1 MACLLITLLL
11 NSFPFLKKMRISNIG
26 IILLTLLVVT
36 KFLITRNTL
45 SHEDGLLSEK
55 ISIDESIFINE
66 IQNSLHN
73 KNADHLVAHSSPKLR
88 NVETDEKQLKEKP
101 KKNYPVLNNQ
111 TFIYKPSSE
120 PSDDPAPV
128 EYASNTM
135 VVYNP
140 SMPAFTKIYTDPE
153 ESEPL
158 DQGNTLINEM
168 QMMMPRR

>member
-1 MACLLITLLL
+1 
-11 NSFPFLKKMRISNIG
+11 MRISNIG

-55 ISIDESIFINE
+55 ISFDESVFVNE

-73 KNADHLVAHSSPKLR
+73 SNADQLVSHSIVKLR
-88 NVETDEKQLKEKP
+88 NTEFAGKQLKEKP
-101 KKNYPVLNNQ
+101 QRNNSDVNYQEYIFNVTTDN
-111 TFIYKPSSE
+111 
-120 PSDDPAPV
+120 SDDPAPV

-158 DQGNTLINEM
+158 DQGNTVILEM

>member
-1 MACLLITLLL
+1 
-11 NSFPFLKKMRISNIG
+11 MRISNIG

-36 KFLITRNTL
+36 KYFVTRNTL

-55 ISIDESIFINE
+55 ISIDESVFFYE
-66 IQNSLHN
+66 IKNSIHN
-73 KNADHLVAHSSPKLR
+73 SNADHLVSNSSPKMRDL
-88 NVETDEKQLKEKP
+88 ETDAKQLKEKP
-101 KKNYPVLNNQ
+101 KRINPLINNQ
-111 TFIYKPSSE
+111 PFVFNPTVESSE
-120 PSDDPAPV
+120 DPAPV

-140 SMPAFTKIYTDPE
+140 SMPAFSKVYTDPE

-168 QMMMPRR
+168 QIMMPRR